1 MPRRTPPPRAPW
13 SMTRCTKPALPAP
26 LRNLPPLTLLS
37 RLVPASRRGTA
48 RTHNRMPSKVRENY
62 RRATTCSEQ
71 ACGGMWGDQA
81 RERGTVQQSPR
92 ASTPHAE
99 AIRSGS
105 VRFTG
110 VGSGARV
117 RAGWIGE
124 KKGQN
129 PERADRGFD
138 HIRSRAVRSPLRTWS
153 VAPSLCGHHPR
164 PRRPSPF
171 ALNIPTTCISHA
183 SRPRYDV
190 LGDSPVPTAIAHRHP
205 HSQSCSTSPHG
216 SVMLS

>member
-1 MPRRTPPPRAPW
+1 
-13 SMTRCTKPALPAP
+13 MTRCTKPALPAP

-62 RRATTCSEQ
+62 RRATTCCEQ
-71 ACGGMWGDQA
+71 ACGGRRGETR

-92 ASTPHAE
+92 VSTPHAE

-105 VRFTG
+105 VRFMG

-124 KKGQN
+124 KKGHQPRTN
-129 PERADRGFD
+129 NERADRGLGF
-138 HIRSRAVRSPLRTWS
+138 RSHPTMKISRRVRRSPLRTWS

>member
-1 MPRRTPPPRAPW
+1 LPRRTPPPRAPW

-62 RRATTCSEQ
+62 RRATTCCEQ
-71 ACGGMWGDQA
+71 ACGGRRGETR

-92 ASTPHAE
+92 VSTPHAE
-99 AIRSGS
+99 AIRSGRRSGS
-105 VRFTG
+105 VRFMG

-129 PERADRGFD
+129 PERTMNVQIAPSAVMGFRS
-138 HIRSRAVRSPLRTWS
+138 HPRSRAASGGRRSARGRLRPHS
-153 VAPSLCGHHPR
+153 VGIIRGPGALRPSL
-164 PRRPSPF
+164 
-171 ALNIPTTCISHA
+171 
-183 SRPRYDV
+183 
-190 LGDSPVPTAIAHRHP
+190 
-205 HSQSCSTSPHG
+205 
-216 SVMLS
+216 

>member
-62 RRATTCSEQ
+62 RRATTCCEQ
-71 ACGGMWGDQA
+71 ACGGRRGETR

-92 ASTPHAE
+92 VSTPHAE

-105 VRFTG
+105 VRFMG

-124 KKGQN
+124 KKGHQPRTN
-129 PERADRGFD
+129 NERADA
-138 HIRSRAVRSPLRTWS
+138 RSRFGFPYSDHTQDLA
-153 VAPSLCGHHPR
+153 PR
-164 PRRPSPF
+164 PEVAAPHVVGCALTPWASSAAPAPF
-171 ALNIPTTCISHA
+171 ALRFEHSN
-183 SRPRYDV
+183 DV
-190 LGDSPVPTAIAHRHP
+190 HLACLETEI
-205 HSQSCSTSPHG
+205 
-216 SVMLS
+216 

>member
-1 MPRRTPPPRAPW
+1 
-13 SMTRCTKPALPAP
+13 MTRCTKPALPAP

-62 RRATTCSEQ
+62 RRATTCCEQ
-71 ACGGMWGDQA
+71 ACGGRRGETR

-92 ASTPHAE
+92 VSTPHAE

-105 VRFTG
+105 VRFMG

-129 PERADRGFD
+129 PERTMNVCRSAGFGFP
-138 HIRSRAVRSPLRTWS
+138 ITPKISRRVRRSPLRTWS

>member
-62 RRATTCSEQ
+62 RRATTCCEQ
-71 ACGGMWGDQA
+71 ACGGRRGETR

-92 ASTPHAE
+92 VSTPHAE

-105 VRFTG
+105 VRFMG

-129 PERADRGFD
+129 PERTMNVQIAVWVSD
-138 HIRSRAVRSPLRTWS
+138 HTQDL
-153 VAPSLCGHHPR
+153 APMLAPR
-164 PRRPSPF
+164 PEVAAPHVVGCALTLWASSAAPAPF
-171 ALNIPTTCISHA
+171 ALRFEHSN
-183 SRPRYDV
+183 DV
-190 LGDSPVPTAIAHRHP
+190 HLACLETEI
-205 HSQSCSTSPHG
+205 
-216 SVMLS
+216 

>member
-62 RRATTCSEQ
+62 RRATTCCEQ
-71 ACGGMWGDQA
+71 ACEGRRGETR

-92 ASTPHAE
+92 VSTPHAE

-105 VRFTG
+105 VRFMG

-129 PERADRGFD
+129 PERTMNVQ
-138 HIRSRAVRSPLRTWS
+138 I
-153 VAPSLCGHHPR
+153 APSRLWVSDHTQDLAPR
-164 PRRPSPF
+164 PEVAAPHVVGCALTLWASSAAPAPF
-171 ALNIPTTCISHA
+171 ALRFEHSN
-183 SRPRYDV
+183 DV
-190 LGDSPVPTAIAHRHP
+190 HLACLETEI
-205 HSQSCSTSPHG
+205 
-216 SVMLS
+216 

>member
-1 MPRRTPPPRAPW
+1 VLRTG
-13 SMTRCTKPALPAP
+13 M
-26 LRNLPPLTLLS
+26 
-37 RLVPASRRGTA
+37 RGKA
-48 RTHNRMPSKVRENY
+48 
-62 RRATTCSEQ
+62 
-71 ACGGMWGDQA
+71 WGDQA
-81 RERGTVQQSPR
+81 SERGTVQQSPR
-92 ASTPHAE
+92 VSTPHAE
-99 AIRSGS
+99 AIRSGRRSGS
-105 VRFTG
+105 VRFMG

-129 PERADRGFD
+129 PERTMNVQIALARFGFP
-138 HIRSRAVRSPLRTWS
+138 ITPKISRRVRRSPLRTWS